1 MNARQAIAL
10 TLTVNGKPERL
21 NGPTPLLDYLERRGL
36 LGGRRIAIGYNGE
49 VVHRDHWRE
58 VTLRKGDMLD
68 IVHMVGG
75 G

>member
-1 MNARQAIAL
+1 MTRLPMIE
-10 TLTVNGKPERL
+10 LTVNGKSDHLEGAL
-21 NGPTPLLDYLERRGL
+21 PLMAYLERRGL

-49 VVHRDHWRE
+49 VIHKDHWCDI
-58 VTLRKGDMLD
+58 TLGQGDVLD

>member
-1 MNARQAIAL
+1 MTRLAMIA
-10 TLTVNGKPERL
+10 LTVNGKPEHL
-21 NGPTPLLDYLERRGL
+21 EEGTLLMVYLGRRGL

-49 VVHRDHWRE
+49 VVHKDHWPD
-58 VTLRKGDMLD
+58 VTLRQSDVLD